1 METETKT
8 VLVSGFGSIGKRHVR
23 ILREMGHKV
32 HVFSRRNLPG
42 ENKFKSLEYALKE
55 VTPEY
60 VVIANETSEH
70 YSALK
75 TALSFKVP
83 KILVEKPLFATVVK
97 SLPEY
102 SQSQVR
108 VAYNLRFHPLLQHL
122 YSEIKRQTVL
132 SVQIYVRQYLPDWR
146 PQQNYRNS
154 YSVSTAQGGGVLRD
168 LSHELD
174 YINWLFGPWQAISAL
189 GGHYSSLAGDSDD
202 VFCVLLKMVRCPAAS
217 LQMNYLDRYG
227 RREITINTEE
237 HTYHLDLVKQ
247 EYKKDQEANI
257 LFSSERDETF
267 RNQHTNVLN
276 NHGKMCC
283 SLQEG
288 LDVLRMIEAA
298 EKSSS
303 AEKWQKNQGL
313 Q

>member
-1 METETKT
+1 MKTEPKT
-8 VLVSGFGSIGKRHVR
+8 VLVSGFGSIGQRHVR
-23 ILREMGHKV
+23 ILREMGQKV
-32 HVFSRRNLPG
+32 HVFSRRELPEEKWYQNLIA
-42 ENKFKSLEYALKE
+42 ALQE
-55 VTPEY
+55 VRPEY

-70 YSALK
+70 ESTLK
-75 TALSFKVP
+75 KVLSFGVP
-83 KILVEKPLFATVVK
+83 KILVEKPLFSTLVGK
-97 SLPEY
+97 LPENLK
-102 SQSQVR
+102 SQVR
-108 VAYNLRFHPLLQHL
+108 IAYNLRFHPLLQHL

-132 SVQIYVRQYLPDWR
+132 SVQIYVGQYLPDWR
-146 PQQNYRNS
+146 PQQNYQKS
-154 YSVSTAQGGGVLRD
+154 YSVSRAQGGGVLRD

-202 VFCVLLKMVRCPAAS
+202 VFCLLLKMVRCPAGS

-247 EYKKDQEANI
+247 EYAKDQEANI

-267 RNQHTNVLN
+267 RNQHTDMLN

-303 AEKWQKNQGL
+303 AEKWQNNL
-313 Q
+313 DL

>member
-1 METETKT
+1 MKTETST
-8 VLVSGFGSIGKRHVR
+8 VLVIGFGSIGQRHAS
-23 ILREMGHKV
+23 ILREMGLTV
-32 HVFSRRNLPG
+32 HVFSRRKIPE
-42 ENKFKSLEYALKE
+42 ENIFQSLEDALKE

-60 VVIANETSEH
+60 VVIANETSDH

-75 TALSFKVP
+75 TALSFEVP
-83 KILVEKPLFATVVK
+83 NILVEKPLFVTVVK

-132 SVQIYVRQYLPDWR
+132 SVQIYVGQYLPDWR

-202 VFCVLLKMVRCPAAS
+202 VFCLLLKMERCPAVS
-217 LQMNYLDRYG
+217 LQMNYLDRCG
-227 RREITINTEE
+227 RREITINTDE

-247 EYKKDQEANI
+247 EYKKDQEASI
-257 LFSSERDETF
+257 LFSSERDETY
-267 RNQHTNVLN
+267 RNQHTDMLN
-276 NHGKMCC
+276 NHGKLCC
-283 SLQEG
+283 SLLEG
-288 LDVLRMIEAA
+288 LDVMRMIDAA
-298 EKSSS
+298 EKS
-303 AEKWQKNQGL
+303 AETETWQKNQHL
-313 Q
+313 R